1 MFPTIYLLLWK
12 PHGGTAPV
20 EVTCALSGDCKAFCT
35 SSREFSSVS
44 SLEAALL
51 NAGVQEVDLH
61 AQMLVLK
68 SGFPTFI
75 KVSSHTVRTLDLL
88 SDAK

>member
-1 MFPTIYLLLWK
+1 
-12 PHGGTAPV
+12 
-20 EVTCALSGDCKAFCT
+20 
-35 SSREFSSVS
+35 VS